1 MDVVKK
7 DVESLV
13 TKELKNA
20 LKNNPLFHSLH
31 EGYAVIL
38 EEVDEVKTELEIIDT
53 NMDGLWCCTKNDDRV
68 FCLSRAQAIKS
79 AAIRAAVESIQVAVM
94 AQKFLDSEANF

>member
-7 DVESLV
+7 DVENLV

-38 EEVDEVKTELEIIDT
+38 EEVDEVKTELKIIDT
-53 NMDGLWCCTKNDDRV
+53 NIDGLWNCTKNDDRV

-79 AAIRAAVESIQVAVM
+79 AAIRAAVESIQVAAM
-94 AQKFLDSEANF
+94 AQKFLDSEGIF